1 MSCSLKWWLQ
11 KKQKPSIAALKR
23 EKSTWA
29 VRLWPISCQH
39 ILHCFENLVFPS
51 FFIFI
56 YILNHCL
63 LFKCSLPL
71 VSLSWCDVE
80 SAKLVNSHWGQFHPA
95 SGKWQRRSSR
105 RIMWQ
110 SSFHALWLQYMWGLN
125 NCREIRGPSHLRSP
139 LFIHTTHECICFY
152 STSHQVGED
161 PCIMVSALK

>member
-1 MSCSLKWWLQ
+1 MMITNEAKAFYHSLKKREINMSCATVTNFMSAY
-11 KKQKPSIAALKR
+11 SALH
-23 EKSTWA
+23 W
-29 VRLWPISCQH
+29 
-39 ILHCFENLVFPS
+39 VFPS

-56 YILNHCL
+56 YILYHCL

-80 SAKLVNSHWGQFHPA
+80 STKLVNSHWGQFHPA
-95 SGKWQRRSSR
+95 SGKWQQRSSR

-110 SSFHALWLQYMWGLN
+110 SSFHALWLQHMWGLN

-139 LFIHTTHECICFY
+139 LFIHTTHECVCFY
-152 STSHQVGED
+152 LTSHQVGED